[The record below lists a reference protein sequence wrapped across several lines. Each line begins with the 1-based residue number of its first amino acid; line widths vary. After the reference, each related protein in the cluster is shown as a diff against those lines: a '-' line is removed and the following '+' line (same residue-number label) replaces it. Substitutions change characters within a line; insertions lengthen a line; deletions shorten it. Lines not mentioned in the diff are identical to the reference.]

1 MCGVYFRKT
10 FTGPTQLED
19 FDKLN
24 LSRTLH
30 RGPDSSLLV
39 DFEKN
44 IVGFNRLGIRDLLGG
59 FQPYTGIFNEF
70 IACINGELFNQE
82 IIEKK
87 LISEFAEKNLP
98 SGDMQIMAEFVYR
111 FGEFGL
117 SEIDGMFAG
126 FIFKPL
132 TNTLML
138 FRDKA
143 GEKPLYFKL
152 DSDGILVASEIRSLL
167 STENVFNFQDS
178 RALVKG
184 YWAGTTCC
192 YSGITKVPAG
202 TLVEINLDSK
212 DVIFRKYWNWSSPKT
227 GRLKNARENHILEI
241 AHSLSE
247 SVRNQLVA
255 DVPIALFLSGGLD
268 SAVVLGLS
276 KRHTDGEIDSLTL
289 DFEDSQFSESY
300 LASKTANYFGSK
312 HTVIDLS
319 SRELADLIPEVLNA
333 MDTPILDPA
342 CIGIFA
348 LSKFA
353 KDLGFKVALS
363 GDGGDELFRGYN
375 VFNYTKYMSIA
386 TLMPT
391 FSKTFLRLLVASEIG
406 KNKYLG
412 IHAFADR
419 LLDVIHHSDFSIP
432 EIALSPLSG
441 SSLIQELDMNTSKSG
456 RKFFSTNNLNI
467 EFEKYY
473 REQIL
478 PELYLVKSDRMSM
491 FHSIELRNPLLDGE
505 ILRKVSN
512 LNERGIALPK
522 KHSIISSVLGND
534 FPSEVKSARKRGF
547 GIPITAAL
555 SQLDEPEWNLNVL
568 GIKNESAANLWN
580 RTKKGDASQTHALWA
595 LIVLNHFMNK

>member
-1 MCGVYFRKT
+1 MCGVYFRKA
-10 FTGPTQLED
+10 FTSPTQLED
-19 FDKLN
+19 YDKLN
-24 LSRTLH
+24 LSRISH
-30 RGPDSSLLV
+30 RGPDSSTLV
-39 DFEKN
+39 DFKKN

-59 FQPYTGIFNEF
+59 FQPHTGKYNEF

-82 IIEKK
+82 VIEEK
-87 LISEFAEKNLP
+87 LFSEFPDISLP
-98 SGDMQIMAEFVYR
+98 SGDMQIMAEFVSR
-111 FGEFGL
+111 FGELGL
-117 SEIDGMFAG
+117 NDIDGMFAG

-138 FRDKA
+138 FRDKT

-152 DSDGILVASEIRSLL
+152 NSDEIVVASEIRSLL
-167 STENVFNFQDS
+167 SPENVFNFQDS
-178 RALVKG
+178 RAMVKG
-184 YWAGTTCC
+184 YWAGATSC
-192 YSGITKVPAG
+192 YSGIAKVPAG
-202 TLVEINLDSK
+202 TLVEINLDSR
-212 DVIFRKYWNWSSPKT
+212 DVTFRKYWNWSAPKM
-227 GRLKNARENHILEI
+227 GRLKNVNKDHILEI
-241 AHSLSE
+241 SHSLSE

-255 DVPIALFLSGGLD
+255 DVPIALYLSGGLD
-268 SAVVLGLS
+268 SALVLGLS
-276 KRHTDGEIDSLTL
+276 KRHTDGAIDSLTL

-319 SRELADLIPEVLNA
+319 SRELAELIPEVLKA
-333 MDTPILDPA
+333 MDAPILDPA
-342 CIGIFA
+342 CIGVFA

-353 KDLGFKVALS
+353 NDLGFKVALS
-363 GDGGDELFRGYN
+363 GDGGDELFRGYR

-386 TLMPT
+386 TLVPT
-391 FSKTFLRLLVASEIG
+391 FSKAFLRLVIASEFG

-441 SSLIQELDMNTSKSG
+441 SCLIQELDGNKSKSY
-456 RKFFSTNNLNI
+456 REFISTNDLNV

-478 PELYLVKSDRMSM
+478 PEVYLVKSDRMSM

-512 LNERGIALPK
+512 LNEGGIALPK

-547 GIPITAAL
+547 GIPLTTAL
-555 SQLDEPEWNLNVL
+555 SQLDEPEWNLNTI
-568 GIKNESAANLWN
+568 GIKNENAAKLWN
-580 RTKKGDASQTHALWA
+580 STKQGDASQTHALWA
-595 LIVLNHFMNK
+595 LIVLNHFVNK